1 MISRGLPK
9 ARLGRAVNCWCLKV
23 NASDGMSER
32 SSGLGGDRPDGWQHP
47 FLKPDQAVAIAALRP
62 GSATIVATDDR
73 WF

>member
-47 FLKPDQAVAIAALRP
+47 ISEARSSCRYCGFAP
-62 GSATIVATDDR
+62 GIR
-73 WF
+73 NYCGHR